1 MAQKFY
7 LEHANITV
15 EDIDDAIAFLTA
27 AFPQFRIRGKGESV
41 TDGVTRK
48 WLHIGTENTYV
59 ALESVSSKDEG
70 SRRPYRDVGI
80 NHLGFVVED
89 VDAVSKRLESAGYK
103 KSIRVEP
110 HRFRKRAYCFDKSG
124 IEYEFIEYLSESS
137 DERNQYE

>member
-1 MAQKFY
+1 MAPKLY

-15 EDIDDAIAFLTA
+15 DDIDEAIDFLST
-27 AFPQFRIRGKGESV
+27 AFPDFKVRGKGESV

-48 WLHIGTENTYV
+48 WLHIGSENTYI

-70 SRRPYRDVGI
+70 SRRPYRDIGI

-103 KSIRVEP
+103 KSIDVEP
-110 HRFRKRAYCFDKSG
+110 HRFRKRAYYFDKNG
-124 IEYEFIEYLSESS
+124 IEYEFIEYLS
-137 DERNQYE
+137 DRATERNQYD